1 MIRVNAGFS
10 IYRESDAIEVMPAG
24 PTNMPDS
31 TFRFRP
37 EDAIALCILDLAN
50 AIARHSEAILAQAGL
65 TAPQWTVL
73 LNVAGDANFQDGTRI
88 GGSIFSSE
96 IAAAR
101 GLSRPHISAT
111 VTELIRKGLIRQDD
125 DPQDRRRKL
134 LSVSPQGLAVLRR
147 LQPLRQSINDT
158 LLADLP
164 LANRESLL
172 DTLVTLRHRA
182 RTPEPVELASIRK
195 AS

>member
-1 MIRVNAGFS
+1 
-10 IYRESDAIEVMPAG
+10 
-24 PTNMPDS
+24 MPD
-31 TFRFRP
+31 TAFRFRP
-37 EDAIALCILDLAN
+37 EDAIALCLVDLAN
-50 AIARHSEAILAQAGL
+50 AISRHSEAMLEQAGL

-73 LNVAGDANFQDGTRI
+73 LNVAGDANFQDGTRM

-134 LSVSPQGLAVLRR
+134 LSVSPQGLALLRR
-147 LQPLRQSINDT
+147 LQPQRQSLNDVI
-158 LLADLP
+158 LADLT
-164 LANRESLL
+164 AEEREQFLDVLL
-172 DTLVTLRHRA
+172 KLRIRA
-182 RTPEPVELASIRK
+182 RANEQAMPQQAPVREREGLRIAG
-195 AS
+195 

>member
-1 MIRVNAGFS
+1 
-10 IYRESDAIEVMPAG
+10 
-24 PTNMPDS
+24 MPDT

-37 EDAIALCILDLAN
+37 EDAIALCIMDLAN
-50 AIARHSEAILAQAGL
+50 AIARHSEAILEEAGL

-73 LNVAGDANFQDGTRI
+73 LNVAGDANFQDGSRV

-147 LQPLRQSINDT
+147 LQPLRQTINDM
-158 LLADLP
+158 LLSDLP
-164 LANRESLL
+164 LGQREGLL

-182 RTPEPVELASIRK
+182 RTPEPMEPASIRK

>member
-1 MIRVNAGFS
+1 
-10 IYRESDAIEVMPAG
+10 
-24 PTNMPDS
+24 MPD
-31 TFRFRP
+31 TAFRFRP
-37 EDAIALCILDLAN
+37 EDAIALCLVDLSN
-50 AIARHSEAILAQAGL
+50 AISRHSEAILEQAGL

-73 LNVAGDANFQDGTRI
+73 LNVAGDANFQDGTRVS
-88 GGSIFSSE
+88 GSVFSSE

-147 LQPLRQSINDT
+147 LQPLRQSINDM

-164 LANRESLL
+164 LDQREALL
-172 DTLVTLRHRA
+172 ETLITLRHRA
-182 RTPEPVELASIRK
+182 RSSEAVRVEPLRK
-195 AS
+195 AG